1 MHSTFVDSTTWTL
14 FIHWLWDH
22 FIFEAWTWSTYF
34 VTNIFYIKLHPRLSS
49 FKHLYTQK
57 YLFLNIYLFDV
68 EHEFASMLNNY
79 NLYCIRNNS
88 VWKSL
93 REFSDLHLRRMISF
107 WRDRWISST
116 RFHSH
121 SRSSIVLYTS
131 IWICIWGGRAWANSF
146 RHQCDAKD
154 ALYLINFRCL
164 QMFCQRNS
172 LSASSPYYSPSQED
186 LPV

>member
-1 MHSTFVDSTTWTL
+1 MHT
-14 FIHWLWDH
+14 
-22 FIFEAWTWSTYF
+22 
-34 VTNIFYIKLHPRLSS
+34 RLAS

-68 EHEFASMLNNY
+68 ELEFASMLNNS
-79 NLYCIRNNS
+79 NLYCIINNS

-93 REFSDLHLRRMISF
+93 REFSDLHLCRMISF

-116 RFHSH
+116 RFHSN

-146 RHQCDAKD
+146 RLQCDAKD